1 MNKGKDISED
11 RKKYLKKQKSQK
23 ILVKVVQI
31 SIVIAFLA
39 IWEVLANKGIIDS
52 FIMSQPSRII
62 KTFLNLSSNNILE
75 HIKVTC
81 IETLIGFLLGTFL
94 GSVIAIMLWW
104 SKFLSKVSEPF
115 LVVLNSLPKVAL
127 RTSYNNLGRGR
138 NASNYSNGTCNC
150 DGGLM
155 TTNTNNLANVLDSK
169 EKIML
174 SDNKSV
180 SYLLSK
186 IKENGTFNKKI
197 KLKVETHRK
206 PKEVIE
212 TNRTNFAEQMIYF
225 RRIHGYTQKQVAKA
239 IGISEG
245 TYSNYEENKT
255 ELTNIKIINRILK
268 FLEFTEEPKVSDYVK
283 FLMSNPEKMLE
294 KYLKENKISKNKF
307 SQLSGISRR
316 AMLDW
321 FNHTKGISKES
332 YEKIEKFITDFEK
345 SKEHKRAIED
355 EEEME

>member
-1 MNKGKDISED
+1 MDKGKNISKD
-11 RKKYLKKQKSQK
+11 RKKYLKKIRNEK
-23 ILVKVVQI
+23 ILVKVVQF
-31 SIVIAFLA
+31 SIIIGLIVL
-39 IWEVLANKGIIDS
+39 WEVLANKGIIDS
-52 FIMSQPSRII
+52 FIMSQPSRILN
-62 KTFLNLSSNNILE
+62 TFLNLSQNNLLG

-94 GSVIAIMLWW
+94 GAVIAIMLWW

-127 RTSYNNLGRGR
+127 RTSDNNLGRCR

-150 DGGLM
+150 DGSLM
-155 TTNTNNLANVLDSK
+155 TTNINNLASVLDTK
-169 EKIML
+169 EKRIL
-174 SDNKSV
+174 SDDETV
-180 SYLLSK
+180 AYLLSK
-186 IKENGTFNKKI
+186 IKQTDSFDEKI
-197 KLKVETHRK
+197 NMKIETHRK
-206 PKEVIE
+206 RKEAIE
-212 TNRTNFAEQMIYF
+212 NDRINFAEQMIYF
-225 RRIHGYTQKQVAKA
+225 RRLHGYTQKEVAKA
-239 IGISEG
+239 VGISES

-255 ELTNIKIINRILK
+255 ELTNTKVINKILK
-268 FLEFTEEPKVSDYVK
+268 FLKFTEEPKVSDYVK

-307 SQLSGISRR
+307 SKLSGISRR

-345 SKEHKRAIED
+345 SKEHKRAIEE

>member
-1 MNKGKDISED
+1 MDKEKNISED
-11 RKKYLKKQKSQK
+11 RKKYLRKQRNQK
-23 ILVKVVQI
+23 VLIKVVQF
-31 SIVIAFLA
+31 SIIIGLIVL
-39 IWEVLANKGIIDS
+39 WEVLANKGIIDS
-52 FIMSQPSRII
+52 FIMSQPSRIV
-62 KTFLNLSSNNILE
+62 KTFLNLSQNNLLE

-81 IETLIGFLLGTFL
+81 LETLIGFLLGTFL
-94 GSVIAIMLWW
+94 GAVIAIMLWW
-104 SKFLSKVSEPF
+104 SKFLSKVAEPF

-127 RTSYNNLGRGR
+127 RASYNYMGRSR

-150 DGGLM
+150 DGGLL
-155 TTNTNNLANVLDSK
+155 TTNTNNLANVLDTK
-169 EKIML
+169 EKRIL
-174 SDNKSV
+174 SDDETV
-180 SYLLSK
+180 AYLLSK
-186 IKENGTFNKKI
+186 IKQTDSFDEKI
-197 KLKVETHRK
+197 NMKIETHRK
-206 PKEVIE
+206 RKEAIE
-212 TNRTNFAEQMIYF
+212 NDRINFAEQMVYF
-225 RRIHGYTQKQVAKA
+225 RRLHGYTQKEVAKA
-239 IGISEG
+239 IGISES

-255 ELTNIKIINRILK
+255 ELTNTKVINKILK

-307 SQLSGISRR
+307 SKLSGISRR

-345 SKEHKRAIED
+345 SKEHKREIEE